1 MRCGPKE
8 VSQMMERARRSGR
21 DKKPRTTKVSEA
33 ELDALIEEATVDTC
47 DESRRVGRPF
57 CFLAIVPILTISGAF
72 EFGPINQTIQ
82 TQFLGCRSGTCLC
95 RVGICCVR
103 VRGKIWAVRSVA
115 ASAFPAAS
123 SSLARAAIRWRC
135 GSGRGSTGG
144 APPALNPYGATQ
156 LGRLASSTNERDR
169 GRGPG
174 AEDRRLAKV
183 GWRSHC
189 WSGRRRRVSYAPNSD
204 SVIFSYDM
212 ALGQSRAPIASRMRQ
227 YA

>member
-1 MRCGPKE
+1 MGRSKRRGERVSCGKLKPGQGGDP
-8 VSQMMERARRSGR
+8 VAVWQRAR
-21 DKKPRTTKVSEA
+21 
-33 ELDALIEEATVDTC
+33 LDW
-47 DESRRVGRPF
+47 RR
-57 CFLAIVPILTISGAF
+57 
-72 EFGPINQTIQ
+72 
-82 TQFLGCRSGTCLC
+82 
-95 RVGICCVR
+95 
-103 VRGKIWAVRSVA
+103 
-115 ASAFPAAS
+115 PAG
-123 SSLARAAIRWRC
+123 LD
-135 GSGRGSTGG
+135 
-144 APPALNPYGATQ
+144 PYGATQ